1 MCRVTKGYGV
11 ADLCAGASGTVIAR
25 KGNAMPKSTEQLFA
39 EFVHFA
45 ATHGYGAGYQRDPRQ
60 AVPLDCVFVRFRS
73 PGGGLYTSAG
83 IVQFRQR
90 EDGFTACQTFV
101 ERSDDP
107 LELQMNF
114 PGESP
119 RTFASPTFAEAQALT
134 QSRWRR
140 WTHAVG
146 GWWR

>member
-1 MCRVTKGYGV
+1 MCRVIKDYCV
-11 ADLCAGASGTVIAR
+11 ADLCAGASGTVTAR

-45 ATHGYGAGYQRDPRQ
+45 ATHGYGASYQRDPRR
-60 AVPLDCVFVRFRS
+60 AVPPDCIFVRFRS

-90 EDGFTACQTFV
+90 EDGLTACQTFV

-119 RTFASPTFAEAQALT
+119 RTFASPTFAEAHALT